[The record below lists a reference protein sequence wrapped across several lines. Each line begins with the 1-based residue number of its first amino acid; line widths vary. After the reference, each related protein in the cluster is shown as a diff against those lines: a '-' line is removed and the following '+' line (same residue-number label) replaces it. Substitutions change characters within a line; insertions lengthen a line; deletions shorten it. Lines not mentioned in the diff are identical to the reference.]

1 MEARSKLDTFSDQVD
16 KRELAGSEWSHTKIE
31 SWNELKH
38 RRNWQSNK
46 LRKYNITNM
55 KKKLKRRDTKIQDQ
69 DKRITY
75 LTEEQEE
82 LSKQL
87 KEVNK
92 NLALVKQKKRKLER
106 LASFHRTKSTGR
118 ARATAI
124 SVRVWQNWR
133 EGWRIVQEN
142 SSAEHRKPTSAR
154 NA

>member
-1 MEARSKLDTFSDQVD
+1 
-16 KRELAGSEWSHTKIE
+16 
-31 SWNELKH
+31 
-38 RRNWQSNK
+38 
-46 LRKYNITNM
+46 M

-124 SVRVWQNWR
+124 SVRV
-133 EGWRIVQEN
+133 
-142 SSAEHRKPTSAR
+142 
-154 NA
+154 